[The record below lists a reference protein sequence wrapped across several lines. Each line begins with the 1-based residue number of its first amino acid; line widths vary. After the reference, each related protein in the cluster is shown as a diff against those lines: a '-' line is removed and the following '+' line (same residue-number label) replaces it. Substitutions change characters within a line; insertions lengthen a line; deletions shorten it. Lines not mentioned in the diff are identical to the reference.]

1 MEETADDSQIAGTDG
16 KLYGGDAFWWRSR
29 FRNVKRE
36 VKFVYV
42 HFRCQEISGET
53 FQSKQLDVLLS
64 GEKDLI
70 WVFAYNN
77 HLMTQK
83 ENKINENA

>member
-1 MEETADDSQIAGTDG
+1 M
-16 KLYGGDAFWWRSR
+16 Y
-29 FRNVKRE
+29 
-36 VKFVYV
+36 VY
-42 HFRCQEISGET
+42 FRCQEISGET

-70 WVFAYNN
+70 WAFAYNN

-83 ENKINENA
+83 ENKIDENA

>member
-1 MEETADDSQIAGTDG
+1 M
-16 KLYGGDAFWWRSR
+16 Y
-29 FRNVKRE
+29 
-36 VKFVYV
+36 VY
-42 HFRCQEISGET
+42 FRCQEISGET

-83 ENKINENA
+83 ENKIDENA